1 MLLYNKLLQYWQR
14 KAASLLPPI
23 LDNFGA
29 RRIFLIAYTFGLGD
43 DSKFASFR
51 GGRGFNL
58 TWFFGSNWVHA
69 LNDISSGSGV
79 LLCLCIAVL
88 LRDSL
93 GCKDRCANI
102 SFLTYLLTHG
112 AERWLGLPVF
122 RRPCRGEVSTSAIV
136 QNGVQDRDNGRV
148 RSPRLQRRHGVVHC
162 LPRRRSTISDLSTSG
177 LLLVPIQI

>member
-1 MLLYNKLLQYWQR
+1 MLMYNKLLQYWQR

-43 DSKFASFR
+43 DSKFASFP

-102 SFLTYLLTHG
+102 NFLTYFLLTVFFCVATVSLWIWIYIYYTSCIVPNRH
-112 AERWLGLPVF
+112 AQTHTNHAIFSHARYVVYFTFCTIAILTGLN
-122 RRPCRGEVSTSAIV
+122 A
-136 QNGVQDRDNGRV
+136 V
-148 RSPRLQRRHGVVHC
+148 R
-162 LPRRRSTISDLSTSG
+162 
-177 LLLVPIQI
+177 